1 MKTEA
6 DLHIEKLHT
15 KAKALL
21 KQDLEEDEL
30 IEELKKEGIDTHY
43 AQLVI
48 ENVKGD
54 IRDRADA
61 RKLTFM
67 GTFFIVG
74 GIYINYFSYLIS
86 VNANANTFLLLWGI
100 VVVGIL
106 MLVRAFFL
114 FRK

>member
-6 DLHIEKLHT
+6 DIRIATLHK

-21 KQDLEEDEL
+21 KQDIDEAEM
-30 IEELKKEGIDTHY
+30 IEALKEEGIDPGY
-43 AQLVI
+43 AQLII
-48 ENVKGD
+48 ENVKND

-61 RKLTFM
+61 WKLTLM

-74 GIYINYFSYLIS
+74 GMYINYFSYQIA
-86 VNANANTFLLLWGI
+86 VNANATFFYLFWGI

-106 MLVRAFFL
+106 MLIRALFL

>member
-6 DLHIEKLHT
+6 DIRIESLHN

-21 KQDLEEDEL
+21 KRGMDEDEL
-30 IEELKKEGIDTHY
+30 IAALQKEGIDASY
-43 AQLVI
+43 AQLII

-61 RKLTFM
+61 WKLTLM

-74 GIYINYFSYLIS
+74 GIYINYFSYRIA
-86 VNANANTFLLLWGI
+86 VNANATFFYLFWGI

-106 MLVRAFFL
+106 MVIRAFFL

>member
-6 DLHIEKLHT
+6 DIRIETLHK

-21 KQDLEEDEL
+21 KQDMDEDDIMDEL
-30 IEELKKEGIDTHY
+30 VKEGIDRHY
-43 AQLVI
+43 AALI
-48 ENVKGD
+48 IDNVQSD

-61 RKLTFM
+61 WKLTLM
-67 GTFFIVG
+67 GSFFIVG
-74 GIYINYFSYLIS
+74 GIYINYFSYRIA
-86 VNANANTFLLLWGI
+86 VNANASFFYLFWGV

-106 MLVRAFFL
+106 MVIKAFFL